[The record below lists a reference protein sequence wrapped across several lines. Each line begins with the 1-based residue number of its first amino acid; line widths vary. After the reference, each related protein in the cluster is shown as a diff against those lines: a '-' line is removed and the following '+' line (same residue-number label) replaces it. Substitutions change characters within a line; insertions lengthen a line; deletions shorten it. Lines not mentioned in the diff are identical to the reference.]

1 MLVKSGCSMKRL
13 TIGNRFIVSETQS
26 KYCNSLGKKLKNT
39 EFKAVDE
46 EFYTDFFVGDK
57 HLKSNLNIDNLFRID
72 FDNPQRE
79 ESLVYLTGKS
89 PEGYQLSLSIE
100 NKTKLTN

>member
-1 MLVKSGCSMKRL
+1 MKRL

-46 EFYTDFFVGDK
+46 EFYTDFSVGDNT
-57 HLKSNLNIDNLFRID
+57 LNLTLMLTTYFVSILITH
-72 FDNPQRE
+72 RE
-79 ESLVYLTGKS
+79 K
-89 PEGYQLSLSIE
+89 
-100 NKTKLTN
+100 NH